1 MLETVRE
8 FALEQLA
15 TSGEEAAIRARHA
28 AWCLALAEASE
39 LYLRAQA
46 AWLARLD
53 AELDNLRA
61 ALAWFDAAGEPIN
74 VLRLL
79 AATYWYWGAGPYNAE
94 VRGWLEPALRAA
106 PTLPPLSA
114 WRHSTV
120 LPVRPSSSATRRPP
134 SPMPRKG

>member
-15 TSGEEAAIRARHA
+15 ASGEEASIRDRHA
-28 AWCLALAEASE
+28 AWCLALAETAEVRLDYHSDP
-39 LYLRAQA
+39 

-61 ALAWFDAAGEPIN
+61 ALAWFAASGEHTN

-79 AATYWYWGAGPYNAE
+79 SPIPWYWSARPYHAE
-94 VRGWLEPALRAA
+94 VRRWLEPEPARSPQRAGCHPRGGA
-106 PTLPPLSA
+106 
-114 WRHSTV
+114 
-120 LPVRPSSSATRRPP
+120 SSSRLHDEFPL
-134 SPMPRKG
+134 